1 MRCGLRWD
9 GITRIARYAL
19 LPIVL
24 TSVLPTSAFAQ
35 LVCHPIQRNES
46 AAQVARRITGDGR
59 NAYQAWFQI
68 MNASSRFVPKSQYDR
83 IRAGW
88 RACVTKPALRIAS
101 SKGTPVKAPDVTEG
115 SASSEPVGSP
125 GTHTAPAA
133 LAMPVALATTEV
145 LSEAGD
151 RSPPVAVH
159 VARAIRSVDLIVVW
173 LGAALV
179 VPWFGWRFL
188 DEYLGRRKTESIVM
202 RYFADRFVLEFER
215 PLVRY
220 GTAERPVRSRVR
232 NRLRPGRFDILLAPG
247 EGRRYP
253 NLSDH
258 KKNVEYDV
266 ARVVRVLGDESFAS
280 GPLYMRA
287 GWVVVPFRFLDH
299 RSFGGGG
306 KAGPKQAGVTCI
318 SSL

>member
-9 GITRIARYAL
+9 GITRIAPLAL

-24 TSVLPTSAFAQ
+24 TSVLPTTAFAQ
-35 LVCHPIQRNES
+35 LVCYSIQRNES
-46 AAQVARRITGDGR
+46 ASHVARRITGDGR
-59 NAYQAWFQI
+59 NAYQPWFQI
-68 MNASSRFVPKSQYDR
+68 MNASSRSVPKSQYDR

-88 RACVTKPALRIAS
+88 RACVTKPAFRIV
-101 SKGTPVKAPDVTEG
+101 SKALPVKAPAIVDAI
-115 SASSEPVGSP
+115 ASSESP
-125 GTHTAPAA
+125 GTSEARAA
-133 LAMPVALATTEV
+133 RAAVALPTALATSGVPDEV
-145 LSEAGD
+145 GD
-151 RSPPVAVH
+151 RLPPIASH
-159 VARAIRSVDLIVVW
+159 VVRAMGGADLIVVW
-173 LGAALV
+173 LSAALV
-179 VPWFGWRFL
+179 VPWFFGWRFL
-188 DEYLGRRKTESIVM
+188 DDYLGRRKTESIVM

-220 GTAERPVRSRVR
+220 AAAEHPVRSRVR

-266 ARVVRVLGDESFAS
+266 ARVVRALGDESFVS

-287 GWVVVPFRFLDH
+287 GWVVVPFKFTGRP
-299 RSFGGGG
+299 R
-306 KAGPKQAGVTCI
+306 QAGVTCI

>member
-9 GITRIARYAL
+9 RITRIARYAL

-24 TSVLPTSAFAQ
+24 TSVDPTAAFAQ
-35 LVCHPIQRNES
+35 LVCYQIRPNES
-46 AAQVARRITGDGR
+46 AAQVARRMTGDGR

-68 MNASSRFVPKSQYDR
+68 LNASSRSIPKSQYDR

-88 RACVTKPALRIAS
+88 RACVAKPAFRIE
-101 SKGTPVKAPDVTEG
+101 SKALPVKAPGLVDA
-115 SASSEPVGSP
+115 SASPERLGREAHA
-125 GTHTAPAA
+125 TRAA
-133 LAMPVALATTEV
+133 LALPTALPATQAFH
-145 LSEAGD
+145 EAAG
-151 RSPPVAVH
+151 RTPPIASRLV
-159 VARAIRSVDLIVVW
+159 RAIRGADLIVVW
-173 LGAALV
+173 LSAALV
-179 VPWFGWRFL
+179 VPWFFGWRLL

-220 GTAERPVRSRVR
+220 TTDEHPLKSRVR

-266 ARVVRVLGDESFAS
+266 ARVVRVLGDQSFVS
-280 GPLYMRA
+280 GPLYTRA
-287 GWVVVPFRFLDH
+287 GWVVVPFRF
-299 RSFGGGG
+299 

>member
-1 MRCGLRWD
+1 LGWD
-9 GITRIARYAL
+9 RITRIARYAL

-24 TSVLPTSAFAQ
+24 TSVLPTAAFAQ
-35 LVCHPIQRNES
+35 LVCYSIRRNES
-46 AAQVARRITGDGR
+46 AAQVAKRITGDGR

-68 MNASSRFVPKSQYDR
+68 MNASSRSIPKSQYDR

-88 RACVTKPALRIAS
+88 RACVTKPAFRIAS
-101 SKGTPVKAPDVTEG
+101 KALSVKAPALVEVSES
-115 SASSEPVGSP
+115 SAPLGPEAHATRASL
-125 GTHTAPAA
+125 ALPAA
-133 LAMPVALATTEV
+133 LPTTEA
-145 LSEAGD
+145 LDEAAG
-151 RSPPVAVH
+151 RAPPIASRVV
-159 VARAIRSVDLIVVW
+159 RAIGRADLIVVW
-173 LGAALV
+173 LSAALV
-179 VPWFGWRFL
+179 VPWFFGWRFL

-220 GTAERPVRSRVR
+220 ATDEHPLKSRVR
-232 NRLRPGRFDILLAPG
+232 SRLRPGRFDILLAPG

-266 ARVVRVLGDESFAS
+266 ARVVRVLGDESFVS
-280 GPLYMRA
+280 GSLYVRA
-287 GWVVVPFRFLDH
+287 GWVVVPFRF
-299 RSFGGGG
+299 

>member
-24 TSVLPTSAFAQ
+24 TSVLPTPAFAQ
-35 LVCHPIQRNES
+35 LVCHSIGRNES

-88 RACVTKPALRIAS
+88 RACVTKPAVHLAS
-101 SKGTPVKAPDVTEG
+101 SKAIPVKPSG
-115 SASSEPVGSP
+115 ASD
-125 GTHTAPAA
+125 APASTGS
-133 LAMPVALATTEV
+133 VGTSEALATHASFALPAAIATSQV
-145 LSEAGD
+145 VAHAGD
-151 RSPPVAVH
+151 TSLAVASRV
-159 VARAIRSVDLIVVW
+159 VRAIGSVDLIMVW
-173 LGAALV
+173 LGAALA
-179 VPWFGWRFL
+179 VPWFGWRFM
-188 DEYLGRRKTESIVM
+188 DDYLARRKTASIVIQ
-202 RYFADRFVLEFER
+202 YFADRFVLEFER

-220 GTAERPVRSRVR
+220 RAGERPVNARLRSRG
-232 NRLRPGRFDILLAPG
+232 RPGRFDILLAPG

-266 ARVVRVLGDESFAS
+266 ARVVRVLGDESFVS

-287 GWVVVPFRFLDH
+287 GWVVVPFRF
-299 RSFGGGG
+299 
-306 KAGPKQAGVTCI
+306 KPGPKQAGVTCI

>member
-9 GITRIARYAL
+9 GITHIAQYTL

-24 TSVLPTSAFAQ
+24 TSVLPTAAFAQ
-35 LVCHPIQRNES
+35 LVCDSIRRNES
-46 AAQVARRITGDGR
+46 AAQVARRMTGDGR

-68 MNASSRFVPKSQYDR
+68 LNASSRSIPKSQYDR

-88 RACVTKPALRIAS
+88 RACVTKPAFRIAS
-101 SKGTPVKAPDVTEG
+101 RALPVKAPALVDASE
-115 SASSEPVGSP
+115 SSEPP
-125 GTHTAPAA
+125 GPEAHATRATLA
-133 LAMPVALATTEV
+133 LPVALPAT
-145 LSEAGD
+145 EALDDAAG
-151 RSPPVAVH
+151 RSPPIASRVV
-159 VARAIRSVDLIVVW
+159 RAIGRADLIVVW
-173 LGAALV
+173 LSAALV
-179 VPWFGWRFL
+179 VPWFFGWRFL
-188 DEYLGRRKTESIVM
+188 DDYLGRRKTESIVM

-220 GTAERPVRSRVR
+220 GTAEHPVRSQVR

-266 ARVVRVLGDESFAS
+266 ARVVRVLGDESFVS

-287 GWVVVPFRFLDH
+287 GWVVVPFKFT
-299 RSFGGGG
+299 G
-306 KAGPKQAGVTCI
+306 GPKQAGVTCI

>member
-9 GITRIARYAL
+9 QITRIARYAL

-24 TSVLPTSAFAQ
+24 TSVLPTAAFAQ
-35 LVCHPIQRNES
+35 LVCHSIRRNES

-88 RACVTKPALRIAS
+88 QACVTKPALHLAS
-101 SKGTPVKAPDVTEG
+101 SKAIPVKQSGAAEA
-115 SASSEPVGSP
+115 SASTGAVATSDARAAHAVFAP
-125 GTHTAPAA
+125 PAA
-133 LAMPVALATTEV
+133 IATTEV
-145 LSEAGD
+145 VADTGE
-151 RSPPVAVH
+151 RSSPVASHAV
-159 VARAIRSVDLIVVW
+159 RAIGSVDLIMVW
-173 LGAALV
+173 LGAALA
-179 VPWFGWRFL
+179 VPWFGWRFV
-188 DEYLGRRKTESIVM
+188 DDYLARRKTASVVI

-215 PLVRY
+215 PLVRCNA
-220 GTAERPVRSRVR
+220 AERPVRSRLR
-232 NRLRPGRFDILLAPG
+232 SRMRPGRFDILLAPG

-258 KKNVEYDV
+258 KKNVVYDV
-266 ARVVRVLGDESFAS
+266 ARVVRVLGDESFVS

-287 GWVVVPFRFLDH
+287 GWVVVPFRFTP
-299 RSFGGGG
+299 
-306 KAGPKQAGVTCI
+306 GPKQAGVTCI

>member
-9 GITRIARYAL
+9 GITRIAPLAL

-24 TSVLPTSAFAQ
+24 TSVLPTPAFAQ
-35 LVCHPIQRNES
+35 LVCYSIQRNES
-46 AAQVARRITGDGR
+46 ASQVARRITGDGR
-59 NAYQAWFQI
+59 NAYQPWFQI
-68 MNASSRFVPKSQYDR
+68 MNASSRSVPKSQYDR

-88 RACVTKPALRIAS
+88 RACVTKPALRIV
-101 SKGTPVKAPDVTEG
+101 SKALPVKAPAIVDAF
-115 SASSEPVGSP
+115 ASSESP
-125 GTHTAPAA
+125 GTSETRAA
-133 LAMPVALATTEV
+133 RAAVALPTALATNGVPDEV
-145 LSEAGD
+145 GD
-151 RSPPVAVH
+151 RSPPIASHIV
-159 VARAIRSVDLIVVW
+159 RAIGRADLIVVW
-173 LGAALV
+173 LSAALV
-179 VPWFGWRFL
+179 VPWFFGWRFL
-188 DEYLGRRKTESIVM
+188 DDYLGRRKTESIVM

-220 GTAERPVRSRVR
+220 GPAEHPVRSRVR

-266 ARVVRVLGDESFAS
+266 ARVVRVLGDESFVS

-287 GWVVVPFRFLDH
+287 GWVVVPFQFT
-299 RSFGGGG
+299 GG
-306 KAGPKQAGVTCI
+306 PRQAGVTCI